1 MDLNNGFFLGKDNE
15 GFIVWNQKFIKRL
28 ISKDFKE
35 AVVESKLII
44 NNQNQ
49 VTWQE
54 LEASRK
60 TRTKEDI
67 SSTKRSGKKEVK
79 FQHHIELFSSH

>member
-1 MDLNNGFFLGKDNE
+1 MGLNNGFFLGKDNE
-15 GFIVWNQKFIKRL
+15 GFIVWNEKFIKRL

-49 VTWQE
+49 VLWQE
-54 LEASRK
+54 LEVSQK
-60 TRTKEDI
+60 MRTKEDI
-67 SSTKRSGKKEVK
+67 SSTKKLEKKEVK
-79 FQHHIELFSSH
+79 FQHHNELFSFH